1 MKASEILR
9 DLADKLAAIE
19 GGTDADQGHTGTEV
33 SVEPGDNGSGEV
45 FVPPLQAKIELLKK
59 SAGVS
64 SFYDNEGG
72 DELDDIKK
80 LTGIDAVMQQEASE
94 DNDITG

>member
-1 MKASEILR
+1 MRASEILR

-19 GGTDADQGHTGTEV
+19 GGGTGDGHTGTEV
-33 SVEPGDNGSGEV
+33 SVEPGDNGSGEI

-59 SAGVS
+59 STGVP
-64 SFYDNEGG
+64 SFYDNETG

-80 LTGIDAVMQQEASE
+80 LTGVNAVMHHEASE